1 MNLIVGQ
8 DNPITYTFTVA
19 AGFGT
24 LVISNLTDW
33 DLEKNSIVRIYSTT
47 RTAQFTLTPNT
58 TFSNTSVAGLPTYTW
73 VWPTA
78 DLPAGSA
85 TSDALLIYLIATPDQ
100 IMISLL
106 QNLQA

>member
-8 DNPITYTFTVA
+8 NNPYTAVLTVA
-19 AGFGT
+19 DGFGT
-24 LVISNLTDW
+24 LVISGLANW

-47 RTAQFTLTPNT
+47 RSAQFTLTANT
-58 TFSNTSVAGLPTYTW
+58 TFSNTFVSGLPTYTW

-78 DLPAGSA
+78 DLPASSA
-85 TSDALLIYLIATPDQ
+85 TSDTLLVYLIATPDQ